1 MPTSG
6 TAARASVL
14 RVIIVDDE
22 PLARRRLRTLLAGE
36 QDVEIL
42 GEFGNGRDAV
52 TAIREL
58 KPDLVFLDIQMPELD
73 GFGVVREVGVSAM
86 PTVVFVTAYDEY
98 ALKAFEVHAFD
109 YLLKPVDR
117 DRFAST
123 LRRARSGMRGEESR
137 TLSVRLGALLSELG
151 CLRHEPQ
158 RLPIRKDGRI
168 FLVRP
173 EDIDWLEADGNHVR
187 VHVGKESHLIRE
199 TLSNLET
206 RLPPRS
212 FMRIH
217 RSTLVNIARI
227 REIQPW
233 FQGDYVLLL
242 TDGTRLT
249 SGRSYRDRVRS
260 LFEQV

>member
-1 MPTSG
+1 MTPSG
-6 TAARASVL
+6 STLRA
-14 RVIIVDDE
+14 IIVDDE
-22 PLARRRLRTLLAGE
+22 PLARRRLRSLLSGE
-36 QDVEIL
+36 SDVEII

-52 TAIREL
+52 QGIRDL
-58 KPDLVFLDIQMPELD
+58 RPDLVFLDIQMPELD
-73 GFGVVREVGVSAM
+73 GFGVVREVGVSEM
-86 PTVVFVTAYDEY
+86 PAVVFVTAFDEY
-98 ALKAFEVHAFD
+98 AVKAFEVHAFD

-123 LRRARSGMRGEESR
+123 LRRARSRVRGDDARS
-137 TLSVRLGALLSELG
+137 LGDRLEALLASLG
-151 CLRHEPQ
+151 SQRGEPQ

-168 FLVRP
+168 FLVKP

-199 TLSNLET
+199 TLSKLEA
-206 RLPPRS
+206 RLPDRT

>member
-1 MPTSG
+1 MTPSG
-6 TAARASVL
+6 STLRA
-14 RVIIVDDE
+14 IIVDDE
-22 PLARRRLRTLLAGE
+22 PLARRRLRSLLAGE
-36 QDVEIL
+36 TDVEIS

-52 TAIREL
+52 QAIRDL
-58 KPDLVFLDIQMPELD
+58 RPDLVFLDIQMPELD
-73 GFGVVREVGVSAM
+73 GFGVVREVGVAEM
-86 PTVVFVTAYDEY
+86 PAVVFVTAYDEY

-117 DRFAST
+117 DRFAAS
-123 LRRARSGMRGEESR
+123 LRRVRACIRGEDSR
-137 TLSVRLGALLSELG
+137 TLSDRLEALLGGLG
-151 CLRHEPQ
+151 IQRQEPQ

-199 TLSNLET
+199 TLGKLEA
-206 RLPPRS
+206 RLPDRT

-242 TDGTRLT
+242 ADGTRLT

>member
-1 MPTSG
+1 M
-6 TAARASVL
+6 
-14 RVIIVDDE
+14 IVDDE
-22 PLARRRLRTLLAGE
+22 PLARRRLRSLLSGE
-36 QDVEIL
+36 TDVEIV
-42 GEFGNGRDAV
+42 GEYGNGRDAV
-52 TAIREL
+52 HAIRESR
-58 KPDLVFLDIQMPELD
+58 PDLVFLDIQMPELD
-73 GFGVVREVGVSAM
+73 GFGVVREVGASEM
-86 PTVVFVTAYDEY
+86 PAVVFVTAYDEY

-117 DRFAST
+117 ERFAST
-123 LRRARSGMRGEESR
+123 LRRARSNARGDSAR
-137 TLSVRLGALLSELG
+137 SLGDRLEVLLAELG
-151 CLRHEPQ
+151 GRRQEPQ

-168 FLVRP
+168 FLIRP

-187 VHVGKESHLIRE
+187 VHIGKESHLIRE
-199 TLSNLET
+199 TLSKLES
-206 RLPPRS
+206 RLPERA

-242 TDGTRLT
+242 SDGTRLT

>member
-1 MPTSG
+1 MTPSG
-6 TAARASVL
+6 STLRA
-14 RVIIVDDE
+14 IIVDDE
-22 PLARRRLRTLLAGE
+22 PLARRRLRSLLASE
-36 QDVEIL
+36 TDVEIV
-42 GEFGNGRDAV
+42 GEYGNGRDAV
-52 TAIREL
+52 EGIREL
-58 KPDLVFLDIQMPELD
+58 RPDLVFLDIQMPELD
-73 GFGVVREVGVSAM
+73 GFGVVREVGVAEM
-86 PTVVFVTAYDEY
+86 PAVVFVTAYDEY
-98 ALKAFEVHAFD
+98 ALKAFDVHAFD

-117 DRFAST
+117 QRFAST
-123 LRRARSGMRGEESR
+123 LRRARSRAQGDDARA
-137 TLSVRLGALLSELG
+137 LSNRLEALLAGLG
-151 CLRHEPQ
+151 GLGTQRQEPQ

-168 FLVRP
+168 FLVKP

-199 TLSNLET
+199 TLGKLES
-206 RLPPRS
+206 RLPERS

-242 TDGTRLT
+242 ADGTRLT

>member
-1 MPTSG
+1 M
-6 TAARASVL
+6 
-14 RVIIVDDE
+14 IVDDE
-22 PLARRRLRTLLAGE
+22 PLARRRLRSLLSAE
-36 QDVEIL
+36 TDVEIV
-42 GEFGNGRDAV
+42 GEYGNGRDAV
-52 TAIREL
+52 HAIRES

-73 GFGVVREVGVSAM
+73 GFGVVREVGASEM
-86 PTVVFVTAYDEY
+86 PAVVFVTAYDEY

-117 DRFAST
+117 ERFAST
-123 LRRARSGMRGEESR
+123 LRRARSTARGNDAR
-137 TLSVRLGALLSELG
+137 ALGDRLEVLLAELG
-151 CLRHEPQ
+151 GRRQEPQ

-168 FLVRP
+168 FLIRP

-187 VHVGKESHLIRE
+187 VHTGKESHLIRE
-199 TLSNLET
+199 TLSKLES
-206 RLPPRS
+206 RLPERA

>member
-1 MPTSG
+1 M
-6 TAARASVL
+6 
-14 RVIIVDDE
+14 IVDDE
-22 PLARRRLRTLLAGE
+22 PLARRRLRSLLGGE
-36 QDVEIL
+36 ADVEII
-42 GEFGNGRDAV
+42 GEYGNGRDAV
-52 TAIREL
+52 HAIRESR
-58 KPDLVFLDIQMPELD
+58 PDLVFLDIQMPELD
-73 GFGVVREVGVSAM
+73 GFGVVREIGVAEM
-86 PTVVFVTAYDEY
+86 PAVVFVTAYDEY

-117 DRFAST
+117 ERFSST
-123 LRRARSGMRGEESR
+123 LQRARSRARGEDTR
-137 TLSVRLGALLSELG
+137 TLGVRLEALLTELG
-151 CLRHEPQ
+151 RRGQEPQ

-199 TLSNLET
+199 TLSKLES
-206 RLPPRS
+206 RLPERA

-217 RSTLVNIARI
+217 RSTLVNVSRI

>member
-1 MPTSG
+1 M
-6 TAARASVL
+6 
-14 RVIIVDDE
+14 IVDDE
-22 PLARRRLRTLLAGE
+22 PLARRRLRSLLSGE
-36 QDVEIL
+36 PDVEII
-42 GEFGNGRDAV
+42 GEYGNGRDAV
-52 TAIREL
+52 TAIRET

-73 GFGVVREVGVSAM
+73 GFGVVREVGAAAM
-86 PTVVFVTAYDEY
+86 PAVVFVTAFDEY
-98 ALKAFEVHAFD
+98 ALKAFDVHAFD

-123 LRRARSGMRGEESR
+123 IRRARGRASGDDARVLGD
-137 TLSVRLGALLSELG
+137 RLEALLAEVRGRRL
-151 CLRHEPQ
+151 EPQ

-187 VHVGKESHLIRE
+187 VHIGKESHLIRE
-199 TLSNLET
+199 TLSKLES
-206 RLPPRS
+206 RLPERS

-260 LFEQV
+260 LFEV

>member
-1 MPTSG
+1 MPTSE
-6 TAARASVL
+6 TAARASTL
-14 RVIIVDDE
+14 RAMIVDDE
-22 PLARRRLRTLLAGE
+22 PLARRRLRSLLAGE
-36 QDVEIL
+36 PEVEII

-52 TAIREL
+52 KAIREL
-58 KPDLVFLDIQMPELD
+58 NPDLVFLDIQMPELD
-73 GFGVVREVGVSAM
+73 GFGVVREVGVSEM
-86 PTVVFVTAYDEY
+86 PAVVFVTAYDEY

-123 LRRARSGMRGEESR
+123 LRRARSKVRGDSSHA
-137 TLSVRLGALLSELG
+137 LSQRLEALLAELG
-151 CLRHEPQ
+151 GRRQEPQ

-199 TLSNLET
+199 TLSNLES
-206 RLPPRS
+206 RLPART

-249 SGRSYRDRVRS
+249 SGRSYRDKVRS

>member
-1 MPTSG
+1 M
-6 TAARASVL
+6 
-14 RVIIVDDE
+14 IVDDE
-22 PLARRRLRTLLAGE
+22 PLARRRLRSLLAGE
-36 QDVEIL
+36 QDVEIV
-42 GEFGNGRDAV
+42 GEYGNGRDAV
-52 TAIREL
+52 QAIRESR
-58 KPDLVFLDIQMPELD
+58 PDLVFLDIQMPELD
-73 GFGVVREVGVSAM
+73 GFGVVREVGVSEM
-86 PTVVFVTAYDEY
+86 PAVVFVTAFDEY

-117 DRFAST
+117 ERFAST
-123 LRRARSGMRGEESR
+123 LDRARSRVRGDGAR
-137 TLSVRLGALLSELG
+137 GLGDRLEALLAEVAQ
-151 CLRHEPQ
+151 RRQEPR

-187 VHVGKESHLIRE
+187 VHIGKESHLIRE
-199 TLSNLET
+199 TLSGLES
-206 RLPPRS
+206 RLPERE
-212 FMRIH
+212 FLRIH

-242 TDGTRLT
+242 HDGTRLT

>member
-1 MPTSG
+1 M
-6 TAARASVL
+6 
-14 RVIIVDDE
+14 IVDDE
-22 PLARRRLRTLLAGE
+22 PLARRRLRSLLSGE
-36 QDVEIL
+36 TDVEIV

-52 TAIREL
+52 KAIRESR
-58 KPDLVFLDIQMPELD
+58 PDLVFLDIQMPELD
-73 GFGVVREVGVSAM
+73 GFGVVREVGVSEM
-86 PTVVFVTAYDEY
+86 PAVVFVTAFDEH

-117 DRFAST
+117 ERFAST
-123 LRRARSGMRGEESR
+123 LRRARGKVRGEDTR
-137 TLSVRLGALLSELG
+137 ALGDRLEAMLAGLAG
-151 CLRHEPQ
+151 RRQEPQ

-168 FLVRP
+168 FLVKP

-199 TLSNLET
+199 TLSKLEA
-206 RLPPRS
+206 RLPERA

-217 RSTLVNIARI
+217 RSTLVNVARI

-242 TDGTRLT
+242 NDGTRLT

-260 LFEQV
+260 LFEEV

>member
-6 TAARASVL
+6 TAARATLL
-14 RVIIVDDE
+14 RAIVVDDE
-22 PLARRRLRTLLAGE
+22 PLARRRLRSLLADE
-36 QDVEIL
+36 ADVEIV
-42 GEFGNGRDAV
+42 GEYGNGRDAV
-52 TAIREL
+52 AAIREL
-58 KPDLVFLDIQMPELD
+58 SPDLVFLDIQMPELD
-73 GFGVVREVGVSAM
+73 GFGVVREVGVTQM
-86 PTVVFVTAYDEY
+86 PAVVFVTAYDEY

-123 LRRARSGMRGEESR
+123 LRRARGKVRGDDAR
-137 TLSVRLGALLSELG
+137 TLSIRLGALLSELG
-151 CLRHEPQ
+151 CARHEPP

-168 FLVRP
+168 FLVKP
-173 EDIDWLEADGNHVR
+173 DDIDWLEADGNHVR

-206 RLPPRS
+206 RLPARS

-249 SGRSYRDRVRS
+249 SGRSYRDKVRS
-260 LFEQV
+260 LFEHT

>member
-6 TAARASVL
+6 TRAPTNVL
-14 RVIIVDDE
+14 RAMIVDDE
-22 PLARRRLRTLLAGE
+22 PLARRRLRSLLAGE
-36 QDVEIL
+36 EGVEIV
-42 GEFGNGRDAV
+42 GEYGNGRDAV

-58 KPDLVFLDIQMPELD
+58 NPDLVFLDIQMPELD
-73 GFGVVREVGVSAM
+73 GFGVVREVGVTEM
-86 PTVVFVTAYDEY
+86 PTVVFVTAFDEH

-117 DRFAST
+117 ERFATT
-123 LRRARSGMRGEESR
+123 LRRARIRARGEDSR

-151 CLRHEPQ
+151 CMRHEPQ

-187 VHVGKESHLIRE
+187 VHIGKESHLIRE

-206 RLPPRS
+206 RLPARS

-217 RSTLVNIARI
+217 RSTLVNIGRI

-242 TDGTRLT
+242 NDGTRLT